1 VKRRPVVLQA
11 ALIAVCA
18 IVLAVTANSASATT
32 ADLTARVLTIN
43 FGADSDKHVTIR
55 RDYGDLI
62 VVSGVAPGVPGE
74 MIFPAP
80 DVDTIRVIAADPA
93 GSGNDI
99 YVNGT
104 TTALTVGQSIDN
116 QTGFELAL
124 SGSITTT
131 AGGITSVGPVSI
143 TGDTTL
149 TTAGD
154 SVFESTVSGTGTGG
168 KSLTIAGSTGSVT
181 FKGNVTNLASYTSA
195 IPTVFG
201 GTGAV
206 SMTSI
211 GSQTFTG
218 GITNAAGHA
227 ATTLTASSISSAGT
241 ITSAAASTLTLT
253 ATNDITI
260 AGQITGAI
268 RIVKAGSNTLTIAR
282 ANTTTGGFGINAGTV
297 VVSHGSAL
305 GTGPITA
312 APDTTL
318 TLSGGINL
326 TGPTGLTL
334 TGSDTA
340 STTLRSISGANTLT
354 VPITSTDPSTL
365 LLAGTSNITL
375 AGQLAGKVRISKP
388 TTGTLTLSQAST
400 SNGGLALTAGTV
412 VVSNGS
418 ALGTGPITAAPDT
431 TLTLSGGI
439 DLTGP
444 TGLTLT
450 GSATASTILNSTGG
464 ANTLTVPITS
474 SDPSTLLLAG
484 TSDITLAGQLS
495 GKVRISKPTTGT
507 LTLSQ
512 SSTSNGGL
520 ALSAGTV
527 VVSHGSALG
536 TGPISMLPDTTLTLS
551 GGIELTGPSG
561 LTVSGSTGVTPVIR
575 SIGGTNR
582 LSVPITLSSAT
593 GIDLG
598 KAGDTSPLEL
608 NGALTGSGVA
618 TTGQYVTLKGDAT
631 VSILQPIS
639 AVKSFIASAPTS
651 LSANVNAETETFTG
665 TVSLGADV
673 TLTTA
678 KLDGAG
684 NIINGTLATKT
695 LTIDCRNYIIFSTFT
710 PPYTGLIGGPSGGT
724 AAQKDINLVLTG
736 NSRLMLGGGN
746 TYTGT
751 TTISGSEVTA
761 YAATS
766 LSTGAVTVNGTGTL
780 SLRSNIGLTGVPSIS
795 LSGPGRGNGRGALHA
810 VFFMGAPGDVV
821 VTQTITLAGDATISG
836 SFDANLIINGGITG
850 ASHVLSTT
858 GWTKLHSP
866 VTGLS
871 GLTNTADAYE
881 TWLDRSITTTGA
893 MSFTRTVYL
902 ENSLTLTATGLTGTA
917 EFLNATGSSKT
928 LTISTSGDSEFQGQ
942 FATPSAT
949 DAKRTL
955 NLVKSG
961 AGRLTLAVSSS
972 APIGTATISNG
983 SLLVSGSL
991 VPTAGLT
998 VSPGTTLFG
1007 SGGNLGGI
1015 VLGTNGLSPPS
1026 TGTLDLG
1033 RNATPQRINA
1043 TGFTGT
1049 STGALLLELDGPDV
1063 TYSQLTVSG
1072 TVDLADTMLYAT
1084 VGATPQPGDRYTII
1098 DNTGVGA
1105 INGTFLGVAE
1115 GDRVV
1120 LDTHQFIVSYTGGDG
1135 NDVTLTYFGAA
1146 PTITASAPATG
1157 LPAGGT
1163 EVTITGTGFGPGAIV
1178 TIGGVP
1184 CTGVAV
1190 ASAHTSLT
1198 CTTGAH
1204 AAGATTIAVTNIDG
1218 QTGTLVSGFTY
1229 ADPPPAPTPTPTPTP
1244 TATPTTAPVI
1254 ATPSLNS
1261 STGVVTVVVNATGP
1275 GTATQRVVASG
1286 RLRAATGCTA
1296 KKTVKVAGRVTLS
1309 CKLPTAVRNAMK
1321 RAAVKLTITTTWA
1334 PKSGKRTVTV
1344 ATVTAKRG

>member
-1 VKRRPVVLQA
+1 MKRRPVVLQA

-297 VVSHGSAL
+297 VVSH
-305 GTGPITA
+305 
-312 APDTTL
+312 
-318 TLSGGINL
+318 
-326 TGPTGLTL
+326 
-334 TGSDTA
+334 
-340 STTLRSISGANTLT
+340 
-354 VPITSTDPSTL
+354 
-365 LLAGTSNITL
+365 
-375 AGQLAGKVRISKP
+375 
-388 TTGTLTLSQAST
+388 
-400 SNGGLALTAGTV
+400 
-412 VVSNGS
+412 GS

-1015 VLGTNGLSPPS
+1015 VLGTNGLSPPT
-1026 TGTLDLG
+1026 TGSLDLG

-1098 DNTGVGA
+1098 DNTGVSA
-1105 INGTFLGVAE
+1105 INGTFLGVSE

-1190 ASAHTSLT
+1190 ASNHTSLT

-1204 AAGATTIAVTNIDG
+1204 AVGAATITVTNIDG
-1218 QTGTLVSGFTY
+1218 QTGTLLNGYTF
-1229 ADPPPAPTPTPTPTP
+1229 ADPPPPPAPAPTP
-1244 TATPTTAPVI
+1244 TATPTASPTTAPVI
-1254 ATPSLNS
+1254 AKPSFNAS
-1261 STGVVTVVVNATGP
+1261 GGSVSVVVNATGL
-1275 GTATQRVVASG
+1275 GTATLRVVASG
-1286 RLRAATGCTA
+1286 RLRVATGCTA
-1296 KKTVKVAGRVTLS
+1296 KKAVKTAGRVTLS
-1309 CKLPTAVRNAMK
+1309 CKLPAAVRSAIK
-1321 RAAVKLTITTTWA
+1321 RAAVKLTVTTTWA
-1334 PKSGKRTVTV
+1334 PKSGTPTRTV
-1344 ATVTAKRG
+1344 AAITAKR

>member
-1 VKRRPVVLQA
+1 M
-11 ALIAVCA
+11 LIAVCV
-18 IVLAVTANSASATT
+18 IVLAATASSASATT

-55 RDYGDLI
+55 RDYGNLI

-74 MIFPAP
+74 MMFLAT

-195 IPTVFG
+195 IPTLFG

-241 ITSAAASTLTLT
+241 ITSAAASASTLTLT

-282 ANTTTGGFGINAGTV
+282 ANTTTGGFGINEGTLV
-297 VVSHGSAL
+297 ITDGGAL

-312 APDTTL
+312 LPNTTL
-318 TLSGGINL
+318 TLSGGI
-326 TGPTGLTL
+326 
-334 TGSDTA
+334 
-340 STTLRSISGANTLT
+340 
-354 VPITSTDPSTL
+354 
-365 LLAGTSNITL
+365 
-375 AGQLAGKVRISKP
+375 
-388 TTGTLTLSQAST
+388 TLSA
-400 SNGGLALTAGTV
+400 
-412 VVSNGS
+412 
-418 ALGTGPITAAPDT
+418 
-431 TLTLSGGI
+431 
-439 DLTGP
+439 
-444 TGLTLT
+444 
-450 GSATASTILNSTGG
+450 
-464 ANTLTVPITS
+464 
-474 SDPSTLLLAG
+474 
-484 TSDITLAGQLS
+484 
-495 GKVRISKPTTGT
+495 
-507 LTLSQ
+507 
-512 SSTSNGGL
+512 
-520 ALSAGTV
+520 
-527 VVSHGSALG
+527 
-536 TGPISMLPDTTLTLS
+536 
-551 GGIELTGPSG
+551 PSG
-561 LTVSGSTGVTPVIR
+561 LTVAGSIGYPPMIR

-582 LSVPITLSSAT
+582 LSLPITLSSAK

-598 KAGDTSPLEL
+598 KTGDTSTLEL
-608 NGALTGSGVA
+608 NGAITGGGSGTA
-618 TTGQYVTLKGDAT
+618 ASNGQDIT
-631 VSILQPIS
+631 VRGGPLSVLQPIS
-639 AVKSFIASAPTS
+639 GVRSFTTFMPIT
-651 LSANVNAETETFTG
+651 LSA
-665 TVSLGADV
+665 SIGADHQTYNYDATLMTNA
-673 TLTTA
+673 TLTVGD
-678 KLDGAG
+678 LNGYG
-684 NIINGTLATKT
+684 NFINGTASVKT
-695 LTIDCRNYIIFSTFT
+695 LTLDFLSYQAQSPT
-710 PPYTGLIGGPSGGT
+710 YHGLIGGDAITSTT
-724 AAQKDINLVLTG
+724 AERNLNLAITG
-736 NSRLMLGGGN
+736 NGIIPLGGGN

-751 TTISGSEVTA
+751 TTISGSDLIA
-761 YAATS
+761 YAADS
-766 LSTGAVTVNGTGTL
+766 LGTGAVTVNGTGTL
-780 SLRSNIGLTGVPSIS
+780 SLRTGIGLTGVTSITI
-795 LSGPGRGNGRGALHA
+795 SGPGRGVWKGALHA
-810 VFFMGAPGDVV
+810 VSATGASGDTV
-821 VTQTITLAGDATISG
+821 VTQPITLAGDATIG
-836 SFDANLIINGGITG
+836 GDFNANLVINGGITG

-881 TWLDRSITTTGA
+881 TWLDRSIITTGA

-902 ENSLTLTATGLTGTA
+902 EDSLTLTASGLTGTG

-928 LTISTSGDSEFQGQ
+928 LTINTSGDSVFQGQ
-942 FATPSAT
+942 IATPSAT
-949 DAKRTL
+949 NAKRTL
-955 NLVKSG
+955 DLVKTGS
-961 AGRLTLAVSSS
+961 GRLTLAVSSS

-998 VSPGTTLFG
+998 VSPGATLFG
-1007 SGGNLGGI
+1007 SGGNLGT
-1015 VLGTNGLSPPS
+1015 VTLGTNGASPPT

-1033 RNATPQRINA
+1033 RNATPQQIHA

-1049 STGALLLELDGPDV
+1049 STGALQLELDGPDV
-1063 TYSQLTVSG
+1063 TYSHMTVSG
-1072 TVDLADTMLYAT
+1072 LIDLADTMLYAT
-1084 VGATPQPGDRYTII
+1084 VGVTPQPGDRYTIV
-1098 DNTGVGA
+1098 DNTGA
-1105 INGTFLGVAE
+1105 NPINGTFLGVAE
-1115 GDRVV
+1115 GTRVV

-1146 PTITASAPATG
+1146 PTVSASAPATG
-1157 LPAGGT
+1157 LLAGGT
-1163 EVTITGTGFGPGAIV
+1163 DVTITGTGFGPGATV
-1178 TIGGVP
+1178 TIGGAP

-1190 ASAHTSLT
+1190 APSHTSLT

-1204 AAGATTIAVTNIDG
+1204 TAGAATISVTNIDG
-1218 QTGTLVSGFTY
+1218 QTGTLVGGFTY
-1229 ADPPPAPTPTPTPTP
+1229 ADPPPPPAPTPTPTP
-1244 TATPTTAPVI
+1244 APTTAPTI
-1254 ATPSLNS
+1254 ATPSVNA
-1261 STGVVTVVVNATGP
+1261 STGVIAVVVNATGP

-1286 RLRAATGCTA
+1286 RVRAATGCTA
-1296 KKTVKVAGRVTLS
+1296 TKTVKAAGPVTLS
-1309 CKLPTAVRNAMK
+1309 CKLPAAVRSAIK
-1321 RAAVKLTITTTWA
+1321 RGTVTLKVTTTWA
-1334 PKSGKRTVTV
+1334 PKSGKPTTSV